1 MVYESCKNFKDKIK
15 GTQKETHI
23 KLNCQVAR
31 KFSRKT
37 AMEYEVKSYR
47 KAAER
52 CEILYKTY
60 LCEGESRRR
69 FCFFYSFSYF
79 FEDAISRAEVMNLRS
94 STVAIPD

>member
-15 GTQKETHI
+15 GTQKEIHI
-23 KLNCQVAR
+23 KLNCKVAR

-37 AMEYEVKSYR
+37 AMEYEVKFYR
-47 KAAER
+47 KAAEK

-60 LCEGESRRR
+60 LCEGRVGEDFVSSIH
-69 FCFFYSFSYF
+69 FLIF